1 MQNASLRPAEVR
13 DAAAISHVH
22 VQSWLTTYKGLVPDE
37 FLASLNEAERAP
49 EWERWL
55 NRDISALVA
64 EIGGEIVGFAAG
76 GAIREPLAPYDAELY
91 TIYLLERAQGRGIG
105 KALLTSL
112 AESLV
117 RKGHRSLMVW
127 VLEQNPAVSFYA
139 RTGAQYLKSKQV
151 EIGGIRLP
159 EVALGWLDAESLIA
173 STCDTAS
180 D

>member
-1 MQNASLRPAEVR
+1 MQNASIRPAEVR

-22 VQSWLTTYKGLVPDE
+22 VQSWLTTYKGLVPDQ
-37 FLASLNEAERAP
+37 FLASLNGAERAP

-55 NRDISALVA
+55 KRDISALVA
-64 EIGGEIVGFAAG
+64 EIDGELVGFAAG
-76 GAIREPLAPYDAELY
+76 GAIREPLDAYDAELY

-112 AESLV
+112 AEALV

-139 RTGAQYLKSKQV
+139 RAGAQYLKSKQV

-159 EVALGWLDAESLIA
+159 EVALGWLDAGSLIA